1 MDFLEATGLCN
12 EPGWHGSFTRRN
24 ALGAWRAGTRIV
36 KVKSEEGDATP
47 DGAQGVVLGSISHK
61 DLQNGMPLYFVEWD
75 SQPRCAVACIGW
87 KLGAV
92 AQATTKD

>member
-1 MDFLEATGLCN
+1 MDFMDKTSIRH
-12 EPGWHGSFTRRN
+12 EPGWVGAFTRRD

-36 KVKSEEGDATP
+36 MIKSEEGDGTP
-47 DGAQGVVLGSISHK
+47 DGTQGTVLGSTAHK
-61 DLQNGMPLYFVEWD
+61 DLHNGTPLYFVEWD